1 MMRKIFIFMSLVM
14 ALFLI
19 SCAPKLTEEEALAEL
34 DGLSAEELNAV
45 MAEDSG
51 AVAGQAYQT
60 PQLKSLKTA
69 VKYYFT
75 WLSCTDSDGG
85 AKPEVNGK
93 LELLF
98 DSNGEKGTKTYED
111 VCLLENP
118 LTLKEY
124 FCVDNKFTYKL
135 VECELG
141 CVDGACKAPSACGNG
156 VIESGE
162 ACDDGN
168 TKNLDGCDAF
178 CKLESTPV
186 CGDGVVKYPE
196 TCDDG
201 NAVSGD
207 GCSSTCQTENVV
219 NVSNN

>member
-1 MMRKIFIFMSLVM
+1 MSLVL
-14 ALFLI
+14 AVFLV

-85 AKPEVNGK
+85 IKPANKG
-93 LELLF
+93 ELTLTY
-98 DSNGEKGTKTYED
+98 DSNGVKGEKAYPD
-111 VCLLENP
+111 SCVDSD
-118 LTLKEY
+118 TLKEY
-124 FCVDNKFTYKL
+124 YCVDNKFSYQGTK
-135 VECELG
+135 CPNG
-141 CVDGACKAPSACGNG
+141 CKDGACLTA
-156 VIESGE
+156 
-162 ACDDGN
+162 
-168 TKNLDGCDAF
+168 
-178 CKLESTPV
+178 V
-186 CGDGVVKYPE
+186 CGDGVIQANLGE
-196 TCDDG
+196 FCDDG

-207 GCSSTCQTENVV
+207 GCSATCQKEQVQQNLCGNGITESPEQCDDGNM
-219 NVSNN
+219 VSGDGCSATCQMEGPIINNTPSSS